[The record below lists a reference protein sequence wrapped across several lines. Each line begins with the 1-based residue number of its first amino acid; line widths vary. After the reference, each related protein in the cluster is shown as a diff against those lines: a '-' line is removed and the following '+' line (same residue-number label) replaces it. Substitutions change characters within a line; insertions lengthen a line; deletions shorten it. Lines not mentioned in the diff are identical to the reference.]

1 MKGMNRVTIREVIRL
16 AILSLLLCAM
26 GAEVCGQRID
36 TEEAAMRRAQM
47 FEPAIIKAAA
57 RHGVDA
63 RLLWAIA
70 YLETRF
76 NPALV
81 SRKGARGLMQF
92 MPATAER
99 FGLADPH
106 DPIAAIEAAARYVR
120 YLGGRFNRA
129 DLAIAAYNAGETT
142 VEAYLTGRSIKV
154 GDQIINPRGLSTGGI
169 PPYRETR
176 SYVANGL
183 RLLENLRQ
191 TKLFLV
197 EPQSAI
203 NKDAITDEADARTGG
218 IVRKSIRPDIPSGDR
233 EPSRRTIYFVTVKED
248 R

>member
-1 MKGMNRVTIREVIRL
+1 
-16 AILSLLLCAM
+16 
-26 GAEVCGQRID
+26 
-36 TEEAAMRRAQM
+36 MRRAQL
-47 FEPAIIKAAA
+47 FEPAIVRAAA

-99 FGLADPH
+99 FGLADPY
-106 DPIAAIEAAARYVR
+106 DPITAVDAAARYVR

-129 DLAIAAYNAGETT
+129 DLVLAAYNAGETT
-142 VEAYLTGRSIKV
+142 VDAYLSGRPIKV
-154 GDQIINPRGLSTGGI
+154 GGQTINPKGLITGGI

-191 TKLFLV
+191 TKPFLAGQRPISN
-197 EPQSAI
+197 EGTSPD
-203 NKDAITDEADARTGG
+203 DADLRNSG
-218 IVRKSIRPDIPSGDR
+218 IVRMSIRANIPSDEGQ
-233 EPSRRTIYFVTVKED
+233 SLRRTIYFVTTKEN